1 MAMQPFYPTVYEQIN
16 YYRRERE
23 FLGILTR
30 NRCEKNE
37 LLHDTGQRPKTL

>member
-1 MAMQPFYPTVYEQIN
+1 MAMHPFYPTVYEQIN

-30 NRCEKNE
+30 NRWGICEKICE
-37 LLHDTGQRPKTL
+37 TMLFH